1 MSQYRIIIICQRT
14 INVITRAQE
23 GASMIT
29 KQETKKNKMASEN
42 LENYI
47 WIYAHANDLEQGVI
61 L

>member
-47 WIYAHANDLEQGVI
+47 
-61 L
+61 